1 MQQYTTLIS
10 VNQLASLMKSN
21 DVHNPLIVFDCRFS
35 LADTKLGR
43 GKYEADHIPTAIYTH
58 LDDDL
63 AGDITPHSGRHPLP
77 KVENFTQQTRAW
89 GINKQTQIVVYDD
102 AGGAI
107 AARLWWMMKW
117 IGHSQVAV
125 LDGGYAAWGKAGLPI
140 SEQVEIAIKTD
151 LQNSSN
157 EDEKFDAKCNDN
169 ICKNIVIKVDE
180 LTELL
185 KLKQINLYDARA
197 EPRFAGRHEP
207 IDAVAGHIPG
217 AVNLPFEQN
226 LDEHGF
232 FLCADALK
240 RRFQSVLDGNTL
252 NDEGEAQIAHMCGSG
267 VTACHNILAME
278 IAGIT
283 PTRLYVG
290 SWSEWIRDADR
301 EVAVSV

>member
-10 VNQLASLMKSN
+10 VDRLASLMKSD

-35 LADTKLGR
+35 LADTELGR
-43 GKYEADHIPTAIYTH
+43 GKYETGHIPAAIYVH
-58 LDDDL
+58 LDQDL
-63 AGDITPHSGRHPLP
+63 AADITPRSGRHPLP
-77 KVENFTQQTRAW
+77 EVRSFVQRVRAW
-89 GINKQTQIVVYDD
+89 GIDNHTQIVVYDD

-117 IGHSQVAV
+117 IGHTRVAL
-125 LDGGYAAWGKAGLPI
+125 LDGGYAAWRNSGRPI
-140 SEQVEIAIKTD
+140 SDQVETSIKTD
-151 LQNSSN
+151 RQNISN
-157 EDEKFDAKCNDN
+157 ENEKFGAKRNEN
-169 ICKNIVIKVDE
+169 SFKNSLIEVDE
-180 LTELL
+180 LIELL
-185 KLKQINLYDARA
+185 KSKRINLYDARA
-197 EPRFAGRHEP
+197 EPRFAGKHEP

-217 AVNLPFEQN
+217 AINLPFEHN

-240 RRFQSVLDGNTL
+240 RRFQSVLNGKV
-252 NDEGEAQIAHMCGSG
+252 EAQIVHMCGSG

-278 IAGIT
+278 IAEIA

-301 EVAVSV
+301 EVAVSANPEN